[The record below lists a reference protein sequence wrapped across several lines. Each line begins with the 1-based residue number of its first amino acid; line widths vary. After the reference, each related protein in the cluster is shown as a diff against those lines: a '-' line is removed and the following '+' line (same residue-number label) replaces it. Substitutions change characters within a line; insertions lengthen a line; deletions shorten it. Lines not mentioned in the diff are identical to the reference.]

1 MNTLKTYLVAASLG
15 FIFMAGC
22 ATANTKSDEMGSEKA
37 VVQSFYD
44 FLSNP
49 ASQEHAQV
57 FKNSTSENWESIGD
71 YSGVNKKREEFIG
84 QVSGFFAKL
93 MPDLNWE
100 VQEMVQEGNTVV
112 VRSRATGTPKGP
124 LFGVDGKGK
133 SFDIL
138 TIDIHTVENG
148 QIVRSYHLED
158 WAGAL
163 QQLKGAE

>member
-1 MNTLKTYLVAASLG
+1 MKILKVILASTVLM
-15 FIFMAGC
+15 ISSIASTAMADD
-22 ATANTKSDEMGSEKA
+22 KI

-49 ASQEHAQV
+49 ASEQHAAA
-57 FKNSTSENWESIGD
+57 FAAATDDNWQSIGD
-71 YSGVNKKREEFIG
+71 YSGKIKKRDQFIG

-100 VQEMVQEGNTVV
+100 VQEMIQEGNTVV
-112 VRSRATGTPKGP
+112 VRSRATGTPQGP
-124 LFGVDGKGK
+124 LFGVDGEGR

-148 QIVRSYHLED
+148 KIVTSYHVED

-163 QQLKGAE
+163 QQLKGK

>member
-1 MNTLKTYLVAASLG
+1 MHHLRRLILACSL
-15 FIFMAGC
+15 FLLSAGS
-22 ATANTKSDEMGSEKA
+22 AIADDKA
-37 VVQSFYD
+37 VVQKFYD

-49 ASQEHAQV
+49 ASSAAAGA
-57 FKNSTSENWESIGD
+57 FKAATTADWESIGD
-71 YSGVNKKREEFIG
+71 YSGKHKKREQFMG

-100 VQEMVQEGNTVV
+100 PQEMIQEGNKVV

-124 LFGVDGKGK
+124 LFGVDGQGNG
-133 SFDIL
+133 FDIM

-148 QIVRSYHLED
+148 KITRSYHLED

-163 QQLKGAE
+163 QQLKGK

>member
-1 MNTLKTYLVAASLG
+1 MRILGALASALLLVGAMVNTAFA
-15 FIFMAGC
+15 
-22 ATANTKSDEMGSEKA
+22 DEKA
-37 VVQSFYD
+37 VAQTFYD

-49 ASQEHAQV
+49 ASAEHAAA
-57 FKNSTSENWESIGD
+57 FKENTSESWQSIGD
-71 YSGVNKKREEFIG
+71 YSGKNKNRDEFVG

-100 VQEMVQEGNTVV
+100 VQEMIQQGDKVV

-138 TIDIHTVENG
+138 TIDIHTIEDG
-148 QIVRSYHLED
+148 KIVSSYHLED

-163 QQLKGAE
+163 QQLSGK

>member
-1 MNTLKTYLVAASLG
+1 MNIFKKVFAVCMVAALPLLS
-15 FIFMAGC
+15 MSNASAADDK
-22 ATANTKSDEMGSEKA
+22 AT
-37 VVQSFYD
+37 VQTFYD

-49 ASQEHAQV
+49 GSAAAAKA
-57 FKNSTSENWESIGD
+57 FKANTAENWESIGD
-71 YSGVNKKREEFIG
+71 YSGKNKKRDQFIG

-100 VQEMVQEGNTVV
+100 PQEMLQDGNKVV

-133 SFDIL
+133 SFDIM
-138 TIDIHTVENG
+138 TIDIHTLENG
-148 QIVRSYHLED
+148 KIVSSHHLED

-163 QQLKGAE
+163 QQLKGK